1 MKKELDL
8 VKILEKV
15 PKGTKLYSTIDGEVT
30 LTDVRCSNF
39 PIVVTDKFGNNH
51 TFTIEGEYRNIGVG
65 ECVIFP
71 SKECRDW
78 NEFKV
83 DLPEGTPVMV
93 SDDKMD
99 WKLRFYSGQKKAYH
113 LGKRC
118 GTSMA
123 WVYIVPVH
131 KFNFTDCSFNKEDNY
146 GVAVD

>member
-1 MKKELDL
+1 MNIAE
-8 VKILEKV
+8 ILKNV
-15 PKGTKLYSTIDGEVT
+15 PRGTKLYSPAFGEVT
-30 LTDVRCSNF
+30 FKKATGDI
-39 PIVVTDKFGNNH
+39 IVVDDSCN
-51 TFTIEGEYRNIGVG
+51 IERVFFSDGRFYKDS
-65 ECVIFP
+65 ECVLFP

-78 NEFKV
+78 SNFSV

-93 SDDKMD
+93 SDEKMD

-131 KFNFTDCSFNKEDNY
+131 KFNFTDYSFNKEDNY